1 MTFNNVQPYD
11 WTWHDDPVFN
21 RITVKIWA
29 LDDSSNPVLL
39 RVQTEARCAVE
50 LPKILNGRK
59 VTWSQHQTEQIREQ
73 LNIALAKE
81 GYSIAGYAIQNRTN
95 YYYHQK
101 NQTQYMILQF
111 LTHSAM
117 KSAASIINRT
127 KFFKVDTYPALLIC
141 REHDVDPTVNLMRWM
156 NCTTTQWLNVNVLP
170 TPLED
175 RYKISTLEREY
186 IIPNRKDITPL
197 KDGTIKYVTAPG
209 ILSFDIE
216 CYSNN
221 HNKMPEKF
229 LASDV
234 AYIITCCYQK
244 YRREETRRNIAIVYG
259 ECNNAKIHKGEVIT
273 VKSEIELVNAFGQ
286 LIVDLDPEILLGHNI
301 FGFDYPYLDARL
313 ERFIHSEGWSKCSR
327 IRGQKVSLINKS
339 WESKAYG
346 RIDTNFLD
354 CEGRISFDLLP
365 FFKRNAK
372 MDNYRLDTIAKAVVG
387 AGKFDMPAK
396 KMFAIYKQWLEA
408 KNLDVTD
415 PIRIKAVDDL
425 SEVVAYGIQDAEL
438 PIRIFD
444 KKVIWLDILQLA
456 SVAKVTPFQI
466 ISRGLGVR
474 GYNLVLHE
482 NFKHNIVLDERKVA
496 IPPFDGGFVGKPKP
510 NLYENVICLDFKSLY
525 PSIIQAF
532 NLCGSTYI
540 PPDREYLYNLDHCWV
555 FEWESEIH
563 PDKVKHAFD
572 INELV
577 TTDEHDNE
585 RVAELEEDEEIRE
598 KEEEL
603 DENGEEIKKE
613 IPKYKHRYVFYRGGP
628 EKDQSES
635 DKQRIEEARGILPRI
650 LEYLVASRDQVKEEL
665 KKTKDPDM
673 KAVWGAKELAL
684 KVTANSL
691 YGITGAS
698 EGKISCVEVA
708 LTTTY
713 IGRTSI
719 NRVNSH
725 IRQKYGATIV
735 YNDTDSTMFT
745 IPGLSGEALMAKGAE
760 IATEISELFAPLKIE
775 FEKAGR
781 MLAICPKKYVFWQY
795 DKKGIPKMKPDE
807 KEVLVD
813 GILTK
818 VTQKDEQGNTK
829 LVKDAILYKG
839 VVATRRDNSPWLR
852 KTYKK
857 LLDHILERGNMQG
870 ALNIVFDAIQDLITG
885 KVTVDDLIVTK
896 QLRAEYKSQSATMAV
911 FSSELAQMGNPVA
924 PGERLPFVI
933 VKDSQG
939 REKIGHKMRLTDLFL
954 ADRKARANGE
964 EVTRPKED
972 IDIEYYIEKG
982 FMKPIQQLLSVAY
995 KDDIDKAKVKNEDS
1009 NRKSLYTQIYYYNN
1023 CKYVAVL
1030 ETACTMYPDSF
1041 EQQLEWLKTKA
1052 PGRTVIKKL
1061 VTKYYTK
1068 WQQADLRIGDEM
1080 IKHYLRHMRDRK
1092 ELMAELVQRHE
1103 LKEVARTLVR

>member
-1 MTFNNVQPYD
+1 MSINIQPYD
-11 WTWHDDPVFN
+11 WSWHDDPLFN

-29 LDDSSNPVLL
+29 LDDNSKPVLL
-39 RVQTEARCAVE
+39 RVQTEARCALE
-50 LPKILNGRK
+50 LPKILNGK
-59 VTWSQHQTEQIREQ
+59 KNVWSTHQTDQIKEQ
-73 LNIALAKE
+73 LNTELAKY
-81 GYSIAGYAIQNRTN
+81 GHSLAGYAIQSRTN

-111 LTHSAM
+111 WTHDAM
-117 KSAASIINRT
+117 KTAASIINRR
-127 KFFKVDTYPALLIC
+127 KFFSVNGSPALTIC

-156 NCTTTQWLNVNVLP
+156 NCSTTQWLNVNAGNVL
-170 TPLED
+170 EE

-186 IIPNRKDITPL
+186 LINNRRDITPL
-197 KDGTIKYVTAPG
+197 KDGTIQYITSPG

-221 HNKMPEKF
+221 HNKMPEKL

-244 YRREETRRNIAIVYG
+244 YRKEETRRNVAIVYG
-259 ECNNAKIHKGEVIT
+259 ECNPKKIHKGEVIC
-273 VKSEIELVNAFGQ
+273 VNSEIELINTFGK
-286 LIVDLDPEILLGHNI
+286 LISELDPEILLGHNI

-313 ERFIHSEGWSKCSR
+313 ERFIHCDGWSKCSR
-327 IRGQKVSLINKS
+327 IKGQKVTLINKS

-346 RIDTNFLD
+346 RIETNFLD

-396 KMFAIYKQWLEA
+396 KMFSIYKQWLDA
-408 KNLDVTD
+408 KSLDVND

-425 SEVVAYGIQDAEL
+425 TEVVAYGIQDAEL

-444 KKVIWLDILQLA
+444 KKVIWLDIMQLA

-466 ISRGLGVR
+466 ISRGLGIR
-474 GYNLVLHE
+474 GYNLVMHE
-482 NFKHNIVLDERKVA
+482 GFKRNIILDERKVA

-540 PPDREYLYNLDHCWV
+540 PPDREHLYNLDHCWV

-563 PDKVKHAFD
+563 PDKAKHAFD
-572 INELV
+572 INELI

-585 RVAELEEDEEIRE
+585 QLVEQEEDD
-598 KEEEL
+598 EEEQ
-603 DENGEEIKKE
+603 EQEQVVQ
-613 IPKYKHRYVFYRGGP
+613 KYKHRYVFYRGGP
-628 EKDQSES
+628 EKDQTED
-635 DKQRIEEARGILPRI
+635 DKRRIEEAKGILPRI

-665 KKTKDPDM
+665 KHTKDPDM
-673 KAVWGAKELAL
+673 KAVWAAKELAL
-684 KVTANSL
+684 KVTANAL
-691 YGITGAS
+691 YGISGAS

-719 NRVNSH
+719 NRVNKY
-725 IRQKYGATIV
+725 IREKYGATIV

-745 IPGLSGEALMAKGAE
+745 IPGYSGEALMAKGTE
-760 IATEISELFAPLKIE
+760 IAIEISALFAPLKIE

-795 DKKGIPKMKPDE
+795 DKKGCPRMKPDE
-807 KEVLVD
+807 KEVMID
-813 GILTK
+813 GKLTK
-818 VTQKDEQGNTK
+818 VVEKDEQGNNK

-857 LLDHILERGNMQG
+857 LLDHILERGNLQG
-870 ALNIVFDAIQDLITG
+870 ALNIVFDAIQDLVTG
-885 KVTVDDLIVTK
+885 KVPIEDLIVTK
-896 QLRAEYKSQSATMAV
+896 QLRAEYKSQTATMAV
-911 FSSELAQMGNPVA
+911 FSSELAQMGNPVS

-933 VKDSQG
+933 VKDHQL
-939 REKIGHKMRLTDLFL
+939 REKIGYKMRLTDLYL

-964 EVTRPKED
+964 EVNRPYEP

-995 KDDIDKAKVKNEDS
+995 RDDIDKAKIKNEDS
-1009 NRKSLYTQIYYYNN
+1009 NRTALYTAIYYWDNH
-1023 CKYVAVL
+1023 KYASVL
-1030 ETACTMYPDSF
+1030 EAACTMFPNSF
-1041 EQQLEWLKTKA
+1041 EDQLDWLKNKA
-1052 PGRTVIKKL
+1052 PGKTVFKKL
-1061 VTKYYTK
+1061 ITKYYTK
-1068 WQQADLRIGDEM
+1068 WQQADLRINDEM
-1080 IKHYLRHMRDRK
+1080 IKHFLRYMRDRK
-1092 ELMAELVQRHE
+1092 DLMTELLQRHE
-1103 LKEVARTLVR
+1103 LREISRSLVR